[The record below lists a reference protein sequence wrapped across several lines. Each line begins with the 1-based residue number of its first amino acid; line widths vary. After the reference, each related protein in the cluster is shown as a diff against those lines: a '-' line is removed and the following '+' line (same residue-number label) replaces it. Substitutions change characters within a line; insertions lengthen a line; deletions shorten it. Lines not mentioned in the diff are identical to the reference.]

1 MAHTLMRDRKKEE
14 PGASREEEKEVNVC
28 DGGTLGKIQP
38 ARAIVEVQGLMDFSA
53 VKGLPND
60 YTALIKTKAV
70 SSERR
75 ASRSLAFSNG
85 CCTHAPRLIRPFT

>member
-38 ARAIVEVQGLMDFSA
+38 ARAIVEVMNFHRDVSERDRFEWL
-53 VKGLPND
+53 
-60 YTALIKTKAV
+60 YTANCK
-70 SSERR
+70 
-75 ASRSLAFSNG
+75 FSPVWFFFFIIINLFNYLFY
-85 CCTHAPRLIRPFT
+85 CISNV